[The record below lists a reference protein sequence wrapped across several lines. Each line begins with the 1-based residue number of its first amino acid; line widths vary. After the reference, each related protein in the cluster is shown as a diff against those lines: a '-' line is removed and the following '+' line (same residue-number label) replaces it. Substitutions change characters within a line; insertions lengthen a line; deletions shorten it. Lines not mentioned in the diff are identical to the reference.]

1 MNRGEIYYIHGTP
14 TVGAEIEIKKARPAV
29 IVSNNSLTHNS
40 GAVEVVF
47 LTTAPKREMPTHVC
61 INATGVPSTALCEQ
75 INTVAL
81 QRVGDCAGVCTKEE
95 MAAIDKAL
103 LASLGIGE
111 QIGIDAQTK
120 ETTKLSEGAQWMS
133 DQLNK
138 VISELSRVTAERDRY
153 AKMVDVM
160 LQVTEV

>member
-1 MNRGEIYYIHGTP
+1 MNRGEIYFIHSTP

-95 MAAIDKAL
+95 MAAIDQAL
-103 LASLGIGE
+103 LASLGISE
-111 QIGIDAQTK
+111 QIDVEPATSEKTK
-120 ETTKLSEGAQWMS
+120 GEEWL
-133 DQLNK
+133 L
-138 VISELSRVTAERDRY
+138 SELSRVTAERDRY
-153 AKMVDVM
+153 AKMVDIM